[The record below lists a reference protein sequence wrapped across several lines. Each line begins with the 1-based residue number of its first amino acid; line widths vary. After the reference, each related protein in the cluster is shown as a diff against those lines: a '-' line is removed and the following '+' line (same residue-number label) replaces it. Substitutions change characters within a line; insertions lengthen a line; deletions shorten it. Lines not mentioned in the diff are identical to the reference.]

1 MGFDSVYKLSVIMQ
15 MVDNLSQPMKGM
27 SGKINSSLS
36 GLDRLSQGFGSITQT
51 GAAMGGLGSQITAG
65 VMEPIEA
72 TFETKRAIGELA
84 SLGVQDLEMLEMAA
98 TNFSRTWAGTNKDE
112 FITAAYD
119 IKSGIASLTDE
130 GIAQY
135 TELSGVTATATKS
148 TIAQMTDLFA
158 TGYGIYKDFYGG
170 LTDLEFGGMFSAG
183 ISESVK
189 NFKTTGSGMAEAIKT
204 LGASATTAQVPLEE
218 QLSVL
223 GMLQATMSGSEA
235 GTKYKAFL
243 RSAAKG
249 GEELGLNFMD
259 ANNQLLSMPEILE
272 MLRGKFGETMDAA
285 EKMELQKAFGDTEA
299 VALIDLMYSKT
310 GDLQSNIVNLY
321 DSMAGG
327 KGAALEMADAINQT
341 DPSKYEILKQKVH
354 NVKEEIGNSLN
365 PVIGE
370 YMDKAGGIIDKI
382 GSWISAHPELVRQ
395 IMSVLM
401 VLGILLTTVGA
412 ATSVI
417 GGLGMIFTRAAAL
430 AGGFGRVLINLPGHL
445 ETLYIKALYAKD
457 GLMQIGSSVLTFG
470 KNLAVNGAVA
480 VQSFITGLTAMARQA
495 ITTAAT
501 ALPGLIAGV
510 WSFTA
515 ALLANPITWIVI
527 AILALIGGIILLW
540 NKCEW
545 FREGIKGIFNFIKD
559 GVTGMINTVKSVFT
573 GIKDTIDNTMSAA
586 KNVVKDKLNGMKQTY
601 QEAGGGIKG
610 VAAVTMNTI
619 KESYTAGFNF
629 LDKITGGKMTVI
641 RDKFVEGIQKIKDKI
656 TGAISWFK
664 ESGKKIIT
672 TFTDGIKATI
682 NKPAEVVKGGLQK
695 IRNMLPFSDA
705 KTGPL
710 SQLTLSGKKVM
721 TTFTGGITQETD
733 LPAAA
738 IQKSFE
744 QMNFSTAVP
753 APAVKKETKTKDQK
767 DTERTKSADKKTIIQ
782 KLEMNV
788 DLKKIE
794 ELKKLLQLL
803 EEIEDYTNGNGSD
816 TEPEPQPV

>member
-36 GLDRLSQGFGSITQT
+36 GLDRISQGFGSITQT

-189 NFKTTGSGMAEAIKT
+189 NFKTTGAGMAEAIKT

-321 DSMAGG
+321 GSMAGG

-341 DPSKYEILKQKVH
+341 DPAKYEILKQKVH

-412 ATSVI
+412 ATSII

-470 KNLAVNGAVA
+470 KNLTVNGAVA

-527 AILALIGGIILLW
+527 AIIALIGGIILLW

-545 FREGIKGIFNFIKD
+545 FRDGIKGIFNFIKD

-586 KNVVKDKLNGMKQTY
+586 KNVVKDKLDGMKQTY
-601 QEAGGGIKG
+601 QEAGGGISG
-610 VAAVTMNTI
+610 VAAVTINTI

-753 APAVKKETKTKDQK
+753 APAVKKETKAEDQK
-767 DTERTKSADKKTIIQ
+767 DPERTKYADKKTIIQ
-782 KLEMNV
+782 KLELNV

>member
-84 SLGVQDLEMLEMAA
+84 SLGVQDLEMLETAA

-243 RSAAKG
+243 RSAVKG

-321 DSMAGG
+321 GSMAGG

-341 DPSKYEILKQKVH
+341 DPAKYEILKQKVH

-401 VLGILLTTVGA
+401 VLGILLTTVGV

-480 VQSFITGLTAMARQA
+480 VKSFIVGLTAMARQA

-510 WSFTA
+510 WGFTV

-527 AILALIGGIILLW
+527 AIIALIAVIILLW

-545 FREGIKGIFNFIKD
+545 FRDGIKGIFNFIKD

-573 GIKDTIDNTMSAA
+573 GIKDTIGNTMSAA
-586 KNVVKDKLNGMKQTY
+586 KDVVKDKLNGMKQTY

-641 RDKFVEGIQKIKDKI
+641 RDKFVGGIQKIKDKI

-672 TFTDGIKATI
+672 TFTDGIKSAL
-682 NKPAEVVKGGLQK
+682 NKPVEAVKGGLQK

-705 KTGPL
+705 KAGPL
-710 SQLTLSGKKVM
+710 RQLTLSGKKVM
-721 TTFTGGITQETD
+721 TTFAGGIEQETA
-733 LPAAA
+733 LPAEA
-738 IQKSFE
+738 IQESFAK
-744 QMNFSTAVP
+744 MNFTTAAP
-753 APAVKKETKTKDQK
+753 APEVKKEKRTENQK
-767 DTERTKSADKKTIIQ
+767 DAGNIKTADKKTIIQ
-782 KLEMNV
+782 HLNLNV

-816 TEPEPQPV
+816 VEPEPQLV